1 MYVFQDNRTWIPSL
15 SPIVISK
22 PISILASGSLTIQAG
37 VSVIFTSEDA
47 GLSVFGKS
55 LVKPKIVSEY
65 DQEIPQS

>member
-1 MYVFQDNRTWIPSL
+1 M
-15 SPIVISK
+15 ISK

-55 LVKPKIVSEY
+55 LVILQQTKVSKGAKIRSLCDFHIGRRWSKCVW
-65 DQEIPQS
+65 

>member
-1 MYVFQDNRTWIPSL
+1 M
-15 SPIVISK
+15 ISK